1 MILAHR
7 RPWTAALLVGMLL
20 LAAGPARSADRVR
33 VVIDADTA
41 NEVDDPFAIV
51 RALRAP
57 ELEVVGL
64 SSAQWQVSHWA
75 TPQTLEDSQRLNEFL
90 LGHLGRGD
98 LPHPRGAAAR
108 LLDWGQDLA
117 QHSAAADFL
126 IGQARKTPAGEKLTV
141 VVLGA
146 STNLAS
152 ALLSAPDIAPRLRV
166 YLLGTS
172 VDFARGV
179 WTKLDFNCVND
190 PRALHVVLDSA
201 GLETHVMPVNVAA
214 GLRFERA
221 EVGRHLEGRGPLA
234 EFLLRRWDAHM
245 DGERAAR
252 VLWDLALVE
261 ALLRPGLATE
271 VEVQAPPENAARAIH
286 VFRTIDAP
294 AMRADF
300 HAAFDAAFPLT
311 APPPR

>member
-1 MILAHR
+1 MRCPH
-7 RPWTAALLVGMLL
+7 VLL
-20 LAAGPARSADRVR
+20 LLCALGLAAAPARAAERVR

-98 LPHPRGAAAR
+98 LPHPRGATAR
-108 LLDWGQDLA
+108 LFDWGQDLA
-117 QHSAAADFL
+117 QHSAAAAFL
-126 IGQARKTPAGEKLTV
+126 VEQARRTPPGARLTV
-141 VVLGA
+141 LVLGA
-146 STNLAS
+146 ATNLAS
-152 ALLSAPDIAPRLRV
+152 ALLIAPDIAPRLRV

-172 VDFARGV
+172 VDFTRGV

-190 PRALHVVLDSA
+190 PRALHVVLDTV

-214 GLRFERA
+214 ALRFERA
-221 EVGRHLEGRGPLA
+221 EVGRRFAGRGPLLD
-234 EFLLRRWDAHM
+234 FLLRRWDAHQ

-252 VLWDLALVE
+252 VIWDLALVE
-261 ALLRPGLATE
+261 ALLRPSLATE
-271 VEVQAPPENAARAIH
+271 VEVQTPPENAARAIH
-286 VFRTIDAP
+286 VFRAIDAP

-300 HAAFDAAFPLT
+300 FSAVDAAFPP
-311 APPPR
+311 AGPASSPPR